1 MLIGILPFSEPPVIV
16 DLPTSYTFNEASAAE
31 LVCNASG
38 SPSPNITWLFEGRDL
53 ASNSSSYVINS
64 FVENGYAIGR
74 LAFLSIN
81 RNASGV
87 YTCAVSN
94 GLGRDDERNTTVLVF
109 SK

>member
-1 MLIGILPFSEPPVIV
+1 MIV
-16 DLPTSYTFNEASAAE
+16 DLPTSYTLNEASAAE

-53 ASNSSSYVINS
+53 ASNVSSYTITS
-64 FVENGYAIGR
+64 SVENGYTIGR
-74 LAFLSIN
+74 LAFLSID

-87 YTCAVSN
+87 YTCVASN
-94 GLGRDDERNTTVLVF
+94 GLGRDDEKNTTILVL